1 MTFEFQKTALTQ
13 QTHLYRL
20 FRDTRPVSY
29 DTVLKLWESD
39 SEFILWFS
47 QQLAQSPFEAFR
59 WETPVLTQETRNR
72 DFECVLVDA
81 PRFVTRRTHRD
92 AFSQYFNQELV
103 VSFPNLSGDGLMIVP
118 CPTIEEDIYG
128 HLASVLRHAPED
140 QIIALWKEV
149 GARARQ
155 SLNDRPKWLNT
166 AGGGVAWL
174 HVRLDSRPKYYHY
187 MPYQNANYV

>member
-1 MTFEFQKTALTQ
+1 M
-13 QTHLYRL
+13 
-20 FRDTRPVSY
+20 
-29 DTVLKLWESD
+29 
-39 SEFILWFS
+39 
-47 QQLAQSPFEAFR
+47 
-59 WETPVLTQETRNR
+59 
-72 DFECVLVDA
+72 
-81 PRFVTRRTHRD
+81 
-92 AFSQYFNQELV
+92 
-103 VSFPNLSGDGLMIVP
+103 SFPNLSGDGLMIVP

-187 MPYQNANYV
+187 TPYRDVNYV